1 MRTDQNSL
9 RMYLKTALDNMWARI
24 TSMFSGLDE
33 RVTDLEEGGGGGGG
47 DDAVLVTSTAFP
59 IPASGS
65 SVSYSMAGLT
75 AEHQLVRWNFS
86 ASAENAPPASLSWNT
101 YSGYF
106 TITNTGG
113 TTSESMQPVFALPKA
128 VAITSR

>member
-1 MRTDQNSL
+1 MDLNDL
-9 RMYLKTALDNMWARI
+9 RMSLKAALDNLWARI
-24 TSMFSGLDE
+24 QTMFSGLDE

-47 DDAVLVTSTAFP
+47 SDTILATSTAFP

-86 ASAENAPPASLSWNT
+86 ASAENAPPADLTCTT
-101 YSGYF
+101 YAGYF
-106 TITNTGG
+106 TVTNTGG
-113 TTSESMQPVFALPKA
+113 TTSESMQPVFALPQA

>member
-1 MRTDQNSL
+1 MNLNDL
-9 RMYLKTALDNMWARI
+9 RMSLKAALDNLWARI
-24 TSMFSGLDE
+24 QTMFSGLDE
-33 RVTDLEEGGGGGGG
+33 RVTDLEEGGGGG
-47 DDAVLVTSTAFP
+47 DDAVLATSTAFP

-65 SVSYSMAGLT
+65 SVSYSMARLT

-113 TTSESMQPVFALPKA
+113 ATSESMQPVFVLPKA

>member
-1 MRTDQNSL
+1 MNLNDL
-9 RMYLKTALDNMWARI
+9 RMSLKAALDNMWARI
-24 TSMFSGLDE
+24 QTMFSGLDE
-33 RVTDLEEGGGGGGG
+33 RVTDLEEGGGGSSGGSNV
-47 DDAVLVTSTAFP
+47 VLAPNTAFP

-65 SVSYSMAGLT
+65 SVSYSMSGLT

-86 ASAENAPPASLSWNT
+86 ASAENAPPANLSWNT

-106 TITNTGG
+106 TIANTGG
-113 TTSESMQPVFALPKA
+113 TTSESIQPVFALPKD